1 VLITAKNIRVC
12 YGAKVALDCFDFE
25 MVPGEISAILG
36 PNGSGKTT
44 FFRLLLGLLKQR
56 KGDVE
61 VFGTQP
67 GSRHSLAKIGATIE
81 TPSLYGHLSALEN
94 IQVTAHLKAKEPDN
108 KAIRELIE
116 EVGLSDAGKLPA
128 SKYSLGMRQRLALAQ
143 ALIGEPELLILDEPA
158 NGLDPVGIRWFREWA
173 VNAPTTRNLSILFS
187 SHILNEV
194 AQIAQKVV
202 LLKEGKIKFS
212 GALEQLKGDIL
223 NEVAQI
229 AQKVVLLKE
238 GKIKFSGALEQLKGD
253 SSHKIRIKT
262 ADAERARAFLQ
273 SRGYSVTG
281 AQDVMLLDSP
291 AEHRPE
297 IARLLVQEGHDL
309 LECVS
314 QETTLEEHYLSIM
327 GKADE

>member
-1 VLITAKNIRVC
+1 MLITAKNIRVC

-212 GALEQLKGDIL
+212 GALEQLKGD
-223 NEVAQI
+223 
-229 AQKVVLLKE
+229 
-238 GKIKFSGALEQLKGD
+238 

>member
-1 VLITAKNIRVC
+1 MLITAKNIRVC
-12 YGAKVALDCFDFE
+12 YGAKIALDCFDFE

-212 GALEQLKGDIL
+212 GALEQLKGD
-223 NEVAQI
+223 
-229 AQKVVLLKE
+229 
-238 GKIKFSGALEQLKGD
+238 

>member
-1 VLITAKNIRVC
+1 LTQVLITAKNIRVC
-12 YGAKVALDCFDFE
+12 YGAKIALDCFDFE

-56 KGDVE
+56 KGEVE

-116 EVGLSDAGKLPA
+116 EVGLSDAGKLPT

-187 SHILNEV
+187 SH
-194 AQIAQKVV
+194 
-202 LLKEGKIKFS
+202 
-212 GALEQLKGDIL
+212 IL

>member
-212 GALEQLKGDIL
+212 GALEQLKGD
-223 NEVAQI
+223 
-229 AQKVVLLKE
+229 
-238 GKIKFSGALEQLKGD
+238 